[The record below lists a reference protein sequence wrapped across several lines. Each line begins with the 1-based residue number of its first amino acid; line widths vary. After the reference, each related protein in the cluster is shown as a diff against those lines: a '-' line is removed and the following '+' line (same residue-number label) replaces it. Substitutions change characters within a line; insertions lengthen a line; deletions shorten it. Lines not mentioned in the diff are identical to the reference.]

1 MSKTFVE
8 HLNEA
13 KKTYAFKVGVAG
25 DLPEG
30 YADHLESILHK
41 FKGENMRAG
50 KRTPITERPLDFP
63 QLQNVHVHYYDVEL
77 GYPTTPQV
85 LQQYIAMNCQIDES
99 HIIVRDP
106 SAPQE
111 QYQDDGGMAGERK
124 PNAVYTA
131 NLGTDLTDAEAN
143 AQSKV
148 AGNRTMDLLKEL
160 EKTRAEREN
169 KQVPDGISDTEQKH
183 DMGEPSKTSPVGSK
197 K

>member
-13 KKTYAFKVGVAG
+13 KKTYSFKVGVAG

-30 YADHLESILHK
+30 YADHLEMVLQK
-41 FKGENMRAG
+41 FKVENMSAG

-63 QLQNVHVHYYDVEL
+63 QLQNTHVHYYDVEL

-85 LQQYIAMNCQIDES
+85 LQQYIAMNCNLEEA
-99 HIIVRDP
+99 HVIVRDP

-111 QYQDDGGMAGERK
+111 QYQDSKGMIGERD
-124 PNAVYTA
+124 PDSVYTA
-131 NLGTDLTDAEAN
+131 NLGSDMESAVPNPEVTSGGGRVMA
-143 AQSKV
+143 
-148 AGNRTMDLLKEL
+148 LLKEL

-183 DMGEPSKTSPVGSK
+183 EMGEPGKTSPVGSK
-197 K
+197 